1 MLLSAQPYRVP
12 ARARVLAVST
22 TQPSHLQISRR
33 ATFGGVALTAGI
45 AATLGACRWGPPEE
59 IAPDDDKRDADEAL
73 LGVVRRQ
80 VAARG
85 TLAEQTATQHV
96 GLATTLAP
104 VIAMHQAHATAL
116 GTNLSASDTPPPSP
130 PSPSSSGTATD
141 STPLAVPPEANA
153 ALAQVRAQEAA
164 LQTELADGAEQA
176 ASGPLARTL
185 ASMAAAVAMHLA
197 TLPSPRGSA
206 VAP

>member
-96 GLATTLAP
+96 GLATALAP
-104 VIAMHQAHATAL
+104 VIAMHQAHAKAL
-116 GTNLSASDTPPPSP
+116 GTNPSASGSPSP
-130 PSPSSSGTATD
+130 NPSSSGTATD